1 MEEERVVI
9 ELQAQFR
16 NKWTR
21 IATYLSGRTDNDVKN
36 FWSSRQKRLA
46 RILQTAPPRPQPT
59 PIITRE
65 IPVFHAVPIEESQE
79 LMARLEDP
87 CFLDVFGGRDSEELG
102 NEKRLGF
109 FAVPSEGMGCYEN
122 GGKKV
127 KEEKLMTPD
136 SFFDD
141 FPTDMFDHIEPL
153 LSPSEW

>member
-65 IPVFHAVPIEESQE
+65 IPVFHAVPIEAPKFSSSTEEEPSCTKLQPCSSSSSSYEMMKMVPPPE
-79 LMARLEDP
+79 LVNMNP
-87 CFLDVFGGRDSEELG
+87 
-102 NEKRLGF
+102 N
-109 FAVPSEGMGCYEN
+109 
-122 GGKKV
+122 
-127 KEEKLMTPD
+127 
-136 SFFDD
+136 
-141 FPTDMFDHIEPL
+141 L
-153 LSPSEW
+153 LNYDTTTVA